1 MCKAGV
7 ICGEVADL
15 ILRELVHGPLPM
27 ETLRLRMVELHDCTL
42 QSMPFI
48 DFIRSMSMNG
58 RIDIDL
64 ETMMI
69 SKGEQ

>member
-7 ICGEVADL
+7 ICDAVAGL
-15 ILRELVHGPLPM
+15 ILQELAGGPLPL

-42 QSMPFI
+42 QSMPFT
-48 DFIRSMSMNG
+48 DFVRSMSMNG

-64 ETMMI
+64 ETMVA
-69 SKGEQ
+69 SLP